1 MYQLLQAHL
10 MTYTGLPTEFVL
22 LAADPMVMKPMD
34 QSSEE
39 KQWGAVFVGAGGAM
53 TTEKARLLPM
63 LQAALP
69 YGLRLQGSGWGEV
82 EEMRQ
87 VWLGSLPRYVDRCG
101 KS

>member
-1 MYQLLQAHL
+1 

-22 LAADPMVMKPMD
+22 LAADPMMMKPPD
-34 QSSEE
+34 NRSVNEVNEE

-53 TTEKARLLPM
+53 INEKARLLPM

-82 EEMRQ
+82 EEMRH
-87 VWLGSLPRYVDRCG
+87 VW
-101 KS
+101 

>member
-1 MYQLLQAHL
+1 

-22 LAADPMVMKPMD
+22 LAADPMVMKPMNRT
-34 QSSEE
+34 SEAESEE
-39 KQWGAVFVGAGGAM
+39 KGKQWGAVFVGAGGAM

-82 EEMRQ
+82 EEMRH
-87 VWLGSLPRYVDRCG
+87 VWLGSLPRYT
-101 KS
+101 SP

>member
-1 MYQLLQAHL
+1 MHQLLQAHL

-22 LAADPMVMKPMD
+22 LAADPTVMKPMMMEEMTPH
-34 QSSEE
+34 QSEGR
-39 KQWGAVFVGAGGAM
+39 QWGAVFVGAGGAM

-82 EEMRQ
+82 EEMRH
-87 VWLGSLPRYVDRCG
+87 VWLGSLPR
-101 KS
+101 